1 MARPVGSSSRVSWL
15 AHVSRAGRV
24 LSHTISHVRRTEC
37 RTVLLSLGRNTRHL
51 RGCTQLRRG
60 HGTGV
65 VAHVCRHN
73 SGRGNRMLLFDGHVR
88 RGRGRVTGG
97 HVARMGRPGLF
108 HMVVHM
114 AVYVTINVSVSTNSW
129 RMGHMRL
136 LRWLHV
142 RWLRMRRLHVRR
154 VLLHVRRHVTR
165 LLRHTTT
172 WCIPV
177 WIWAGIV
184 PRRSH
189 RIRVVV
195 VHAGMGL
202 PMVSSRVGTRV
213 RARRRVVMGLN
224 QVTLVLLGRGLGLVL
239 GRSIHVGIVMD
250 TVGMGGVTSVR
261 MVYLNGMSRIGTM
274 AGVRVTVTITR
285 MWLTRMRL
293 TRMRLA
299 RMGLRMTQSRVG
311 TTLNRMSSV
320 GITRRWAGHVISGH
334 ASSHTHSHTLPFRVV
349 VEVNQGTCIGIQARG
364 NLDLLQFLILTR
376 LQ

>member
-1 MARPVGSSSRVSWL
+1 
-15 AHVSRAGRV
+15 
-24 LSHTISHVRRTEC
+24 
-37 RTVLLSLGRNTRHL
+37 
-51 RGCTQLRRG
+51 
-60 HGTGV
+60 
-65 VAHVCRHN
+65 
-73 SGRGNRMLLFDGHVR
+73 
-88 RGRGRVTGG
+88 
-97 HVARMGRPGLF
+97 
-108 HMVVHM
+108 MVVHM
-114 AVYVTINVSVSTNSW
+114 AVYVTINVSVSTNSR

-136 LRWLHV
+136 LRW
-142 RWLRMRRLHVRR
+142 LHVRR

-165 LLRHTTT
+165 LLGHMTT

-202 PMVSSRVGTRV
+202 PMVSSRMWARVGTRV

-224 QVTLVLLGRGLGLVL
+224 QVTLVLLVLLGLGLVL

-250 TVGMGGVTSVR
+250 TVGMGGVNRVS

-299 RMGLRMTQSRVG
+299 RMGLRMTQSRVR

-320 GITRRWAGHVISGH
+320 GITRRWTGHVISGH

>member
-1 MARPVGSSSRVSWL
+1 
-15 AHVSRAGRV
+15 
-24 LSHTISHVRRTEC
+24 
-37 RTVLLSLGRNTRHL
+37 
-51 RGCTQLRRG
+51 
-60 HGTGV
+60 
-65 VAHVCRHN
+65 
-73 SGRGNRMLLFDGHVR
+73 MLLFDGHVR

-114 AVYVTINVSVSTNSW
+114 AVYVTINVSVSTNSR

-136 LRWLHV
+136 L
-142 RWLRMRRLHVRR
+142 RRLHVRR

-165 LLRHTTT
+165 LLGHMTT

-202 PMVSSRVGTRV
+202 PMVSSRVGTRMWARVGTRV

-224 QVTLVLLGRGLGLVL
+224 QVTLVLLVLLGLGLVL

-250 TVGMGGVTSVR
+250 TVGMGGVTSVS

-299 RMGLRMTQSRVG
+299 RMGLRMTQSRVR

-320 GITRRWAGHVISGH
+320 GITRRLTGHVISCH

-349 VEVNQGTCIGIQARG
+349 VKVNQGTCIGIQARG